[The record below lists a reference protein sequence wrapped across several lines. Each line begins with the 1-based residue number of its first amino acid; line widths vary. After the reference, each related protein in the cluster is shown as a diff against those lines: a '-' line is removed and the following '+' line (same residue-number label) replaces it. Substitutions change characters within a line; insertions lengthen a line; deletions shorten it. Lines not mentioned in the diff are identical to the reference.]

1 MGGSS
6 EISAQA
12 ARARLALVTGASAG
26 IGEAFAR
33 AYAARGMDLALVA
46 RRAERLEVLAD
57 ELRAAHGVEVL
68 VIPADLSVWEA
79 HLPVLEAVAKAGRHV
94 DVLVNNAGFGVPQTF
109 TGAPWERHR
118 DFLMTLVV
126 NACGLAHGVIPGMTE
141 RGWGRIV
148 NIASLAA
155 FAPGAAGYTLYP
167 AAKSFAVKFS
177 QALDAELRDRG
188 VKVTAVCPGFTQTE
202 FAKASGTQHLMD
214 QAPRRFWQT
223 PEAVAAETIDANEAG
238 KVVLVPGW
246 HNKLVAG
253 LMQTLPDSLLS
264 ALIRVGGAKYRVE
277 D

>member
-1 MGGSS
+1 MGESSATSAPGS
-6 EISAQA
+6 
-12 ARARLALVTGASAG
+12 RLALVTGASAG

-46 RRAERLEVLAD
+46 RRADRLETLAG
-57 ELRAAHGVEVL
+57 ELRSAHGVKVL
-68 VIPADLSVWEA
+68 VVPADLSLWEA
-79 HLPVLEAVAKAGRHV
+79 HLPVLEAIRAAGRHV

-109 TGAPWERHR
+109 AGAPWERHR

-126 NACGLAHGVIPGMTE
+126 SACGLAYGVIPGMAE

-155 FAPGAAGYTLYP
+155 FAPGAAGYSLYP

-177 QALDAELRDRG
+177 QSLDAELRDKG

-223 PEAVAAETIDANEAG
+223 PGAVAQEAIAANEAG

-246 HNKLVAG
+246 HNKLVAA
-253 LMQTLPDSLLS
+253 LMQALPDWLLS
-264 ALIRVGGAKYRVE
+264 ALIHLGGAKYRVE

>member
-1 MGGSS
+1 MGESS
-6 EISAQA
+6 AISAG
-12 ARARLALVTGASAG
+12 RGRLALVTGASAG

-33 AYAARGMDLALVA
+33 AYAARGFDLGLVA
-46 RRAERLEVLAD
+46 RRADRLEALA
-57 ELRAAHGVEVL
+57 EALRSAHGVKVL
-68 VIPADLSVWEA
+68 VIPADLSIWEA
-79 HLPVLEAVAKAGRHV
+79 HLPVLEAVAKAGRHA

-118 DFLMTLVV
+118 DFLMTLVMS
-126 NACGLAHGVIPGMTE
+126 ACGLAYGVIPGMTE

-155 FAPGAAGYTLYP
+155 FSPGAAGYTLYP

-177 QALDAELRDRG
+177 QSLDAELRGKG

-202 FAKASGTQHLMD
+202 FAAASGTQHLMD
-214 QAPRRFWQT
+214 KAPRRFWQT
-223 PEAVAAETIDANEAG
+223 SEAVALEAIAANEAG

-253 LMQTLPDSLLS
+253 LMQALPDSLLS
-264 ALIRVGGAKYRVE
+264 AAIRFGGAKYRVE